1 MREMKN
7 RLLAIEAEL
16 QTLYRETG
24 DESEVSLA
32 AAKPP
37 YALRSICSTC
47 NNHLMTSLKGESEFC
62 IPENLNVPRGEA
74 EENRRR
80 KLTSAG
86 TQICRGFKEHDL
98 IKSESKS

>member
-32 AAKPP
+32 LANT
-37 YALRSICSTC
+37 RSLCSRDVLFVDDFLLLAFGIF
-47 NNHLMTSLKGESEFC
+47 NVERFKSLS
-62 IPENLNVPRGEA
+62 L
-74 EENRRR
+74 
-80 KLTSAG
+80 
-86 TQICRGFKEHDL
+86 
-98 IKSESKS
+98 

>member
-32 AAKPP
+32 AANT
-37 YALRSICSTC
+37 RSLWSR
-47 NNHLMTSLKGESEFC
+47 HVLL
-62 IPENLNVPRGEA
+62 
-74 EENRRR
+74 
-80 KLTSAG
+80 
-86 TQICRGFKEHDL
+86 
-98 IKSESKS
+98 